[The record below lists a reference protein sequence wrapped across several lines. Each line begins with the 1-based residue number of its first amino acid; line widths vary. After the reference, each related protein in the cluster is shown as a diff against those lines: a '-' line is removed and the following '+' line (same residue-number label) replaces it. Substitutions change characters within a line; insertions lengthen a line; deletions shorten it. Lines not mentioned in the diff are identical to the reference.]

1 MNAVQLKVSDK
12 PNRECT
18 LVTATKTCAF
28 PSRSRQ
34 LNVGEG
40 RSEVRITLYVELLWC
55 SGKNTKLS
63 VIHLTFLSPFS
74 HCEVKNTK
82 PSGSTGDYIKWDDI
96 WDVPSTE
103 KWLKT
108 GILLLMIPTG
118 SVRNYLFAYLL
129 YFPLPLER
137 MPPLSVPPERA
148 AKLAVSLYG
157 PCITL
162 SPSVGLPLVLNTLVR
177 PSMLL
182 SPMLG
187 FLRALQASATGE
199 GTKYLNWR

>member
-1 MNAVQLKVSDK
+1 M
-12 PNRECT
+12 P
-18 LVTATKTCAF
+18 
-28 PSRSRQ
+28 
-34 LNVGEG
+34 G
-40 RSEVRITLYVELLWC
+40 
-55 SGKNTKLS
+55 
-63 VIHLTFLSPFS
+63 
-74 HCEVKNTK
+74 
-82 PSGSTGDYIKWDDI
+82 
-96 WDVPSTE
+96 TE
-103 KWLKT
+103 KYLNT
-108 GILLLMIPTG
+108 GILLLIIPTG

-187 FLRALQASATGE
+187 FLRARQASATGD
-199 GTKYLNWR
+199 GTKHLNSRWHSIKTESSIFLQRLFRMETIHVEKY

>member
-1 MNAVQLKVSDK
+1 MS
-12 PNRECT
+12 
-18 LVTATKTCAF
+18 
-28 PSRSRQ
+28 
-34 LNVGEG
+34 
-40 RSEVRITLYVELLWC
+40 
-55 SGKNTKLS
+55 
-63 VIHLTFLSPFS
+63 
-74 HCEVKNTK
+74 
-82 PSGSTGDYIKWDDI
+82 
-96 WDVPSTE
+96 STE
-103 KWLKT
+103 KWLNT
-108 GILLLMIPTG
+108 GMLLLIILTG

-137 MPPLSVPPERA
+137 MPPLRVPPERA

-187 FLRALQASATGE
+187 FLRARQASATGD
-199 GTKYLNWR
+199 GTKHFKSR